1 MCEQLAQSRYMTV
14 EQLGVNPATSHW
26 QVRCPDNCIVK
37 PSCASAHLFCCLN
50 MNARRSVSCA
60 STPLTSRQCLMCF
73 VLQKSACM
81 AVRNIVS
88 RRRDL
93 VDAFTSRGVE
103 SHLRHAMASHQ
114 SCRDEA
120 HAALRDLGCQ
130 VDLKELWTGSGSQLQ
145 Q

>member
-1 MCEQLAQSRYMTV
+1 MNTTRAVVSSEYSADVSSMSTV
-14 EQLGVNPATSHW
+14 
-26 QVRCPDNCIVK
+26 
-37 PSCASAHLFCCLN
+37 
-50 MNARRSVSCA
+50 
-60 STPLTSRQCLMCF
+60 CF
-73 VLQKSACM
+73 VLQKSVCM
-81 AVRNIVS
+81 AVRNMVS

-93 VDAFTSRGVE
+93 VEEFTSRGVE
-103 SHLRHAMASHQ
+103 SHLRRAMASHQ